1 MRDLLIELTIAYIE
15 LGYPLPVDTYLKLK
29 DEGIDVDFLI
39 LKHTQ

>member
-1 MRDLLIELTIAYIE
+1 MRDLLIELVEAYLD

-39 LKHTQ
+39 SKHT